1 MLPLTLG
8 CGRET
13 QKVVSARYINI
24 ISVYICTCM
33 HACIH
38 LGSKACEKL
47 YDIICNN
54 KLLVDVQKLSPQQQT
69 SSLESYHSVVNHF
82 APKLLAFSY
91 IGMHCRYMIISIII
105 HIKLYQINLHRLI
118 IAAMHF
124 NENFGRQQAITKS
137 GKERIRIVFP
147 KQKQGEYTP
156 KIVPVPPTFS
166 NIYL

>member
-13 QKVVSARYINI
+13 QKVVSARYISI

-33 HACIH
+33 HAYIH

-47 YDIICNN
+47 YIICNK

-91 IGMHCRYMIISIII
+91 IGMHCRYIIITIII

-124 NENFGRQQAITKS
+124 NENFWRQQAITKS

-147 KQKQGEYTP
+147 NKSRE
-156 KIVPVPPTFS
+156 
-166 NIYL
+166 NILLK